1 MDPVVAEVN
10 AQTSQYPGD
19 GGVPRQG
26 VEAVVGVDVDVHWPY
41 TAGHQHPDK
50 HVVRY
55 LFYS

>member
-19 GGVPRQG
+19 GGVPGQG

-50 HVVRY
+50 HVVI
-55 LFYS
+55 